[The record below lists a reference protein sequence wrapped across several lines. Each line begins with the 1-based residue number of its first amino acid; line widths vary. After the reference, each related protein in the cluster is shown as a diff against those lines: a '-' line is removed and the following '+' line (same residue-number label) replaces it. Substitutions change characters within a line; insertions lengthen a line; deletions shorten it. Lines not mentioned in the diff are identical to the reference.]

1 MVSEVIEKN
10 AESLSLWS
18 LSHPGQFVFHT
29 WEDDELVV
37 AYNTFSGDTHLL
49 EGLGYEILQLLA
61 LANSTSKMLA
71 SSLAEFFPDVELAH
85 IQELTDTTLQQLFD
99 VGFIVESSR

>member
-1 MVSEVIEKN
+1 MASEVIEKN
-10 AESLSLWS
+10 AERHSLWR
-18 LSHPGQFVFHT
+18 LSHPDQFIFHT

-61 LANSTSKMLA
+61 LANSTSKLLA
-71 SSLAEFFPDVELAH
+71 SELVEFFPDVELAH
-85 IQELTDTTLQQLFD
+85 IQELIDTTLQQLHD
-99 VGFIVESSR
+99 VGFIVESSH